1 MQLIRPAGSWLI
13 ALLLLAVAF
22 IAMPAS
28 PASAKVTD
36 GAVFNDPLVASKQ
49 YTISKRIR
57 SLIDATPGKTKSN
70 ARAIIR
76 VAMYVYS
83 DSEQKTADALI
94 RAAKRGVDVRLILD
108 SNNTL
113 EPGWTR
119 YADYFRGLAKK
130 YPTFTVAFCPIG
142 RGCIGDAHP
151 QSNNHNKFFLFS
163 RTDGSKRVVVQSS
176 ANLNKTNSVSY
187 WNNAVVLVNPGLY
200 SDYVAY
206 FNDLWAQQAS
216 SDYGRVA
223 ASGTAKAW
231 HFPMAAG
238 DPVAQ
243 TLAQDV
249 RCTGNTSVGSK
260 GRTII
265 RVAMKDFYR
274 IEVAEALW
282 SLADAGCLVDVAYDE
297 PATFQPYLAQSEAV
311 VATLNRLLTSPGG
324 RIRLYLAGPSTKDN
338 SKRRLIHSKFM
349 LIEGHFAG
357 RSNSKVVFTGSHNFS
372 YGSLRDND
380 ETLLRVVS
388 AKIHDQYRNNFK
400 RIVST
405 LD

>member
-1 MQLIRPAGSWLI
+1 MQLLRRVGSWLT
-13 ALLLLAVAF
+13 ALLLSAVACA
-22 IAMPAS
+22 AMPAS

-36 GAVFNDPLVASKQ
+36 GAVFNDPLVTSKQ

-57 SLIDATPGKTKSN
+57 SLIDSTPGKTKTN

-83 DSEQKTADALI
+83 DSEQATADALI

-119 YADYFRGLAKK
+119 YAAYFRGLAKK
-130 YPTFTVAFCPIG
+130 YPTFTVSFCPIG

-151 QSNNHNKFFLFS
+151 ESNNHNKFFMFS

-200 SDYVAY
+200 NDYVAY

-243 TLAQDV
+243 TLTDDV
-249 RCTGNTSVGSK
+249 RCAGNTSVGSQ

-282 SLADAGCLVDVAYDE
+282 SLANSGCLVDVAYDE

-311 VATLNRLLTSPGG
+311 VAALSRPLTSPGG
-324 RIRLYLAGPSTKDN
+324 RIRLYLAGPSTKGN
-338 SKRRLIHSKFM
+338 AKRRLVHSKYL
-349 LIEGHFAG
+349 LIEGQFAG
-357 RSNSKVVFTGSHNFS
+357 RSNSKVVFAGSHNFS

-380 ETLLRVVS
+380 ETLLRVDS
-388 AKIHDQYRNNFK
+388 PTIHDQYRSNFK